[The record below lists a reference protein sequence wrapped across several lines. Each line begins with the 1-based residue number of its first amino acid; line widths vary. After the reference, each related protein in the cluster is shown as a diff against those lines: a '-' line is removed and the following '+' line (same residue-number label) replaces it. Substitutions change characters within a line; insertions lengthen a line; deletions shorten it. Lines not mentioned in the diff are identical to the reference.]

1 MLKNI
6 HPLLNADLLHML
18 RSMGHGDELAL
29 VDRNFPAV
37 TNAQRLVRLDGVN
50 VIEATQAVL
59 SVYPVDDFV
68 SPAAF
73 RMEVVGEPDN
83 VTPMQ
88 QEFKQALDAAEG
100 RDVALAGI
108 ERFAFYERAR
118 RAFGIVATS
127 EDRPYGCFILIKGV
141 VRAQ

>member
-50 VIEATQAVL
+50 VIETTQAVL

-68 SPAAF
+68 SPPAF

-88 QEFKQALDAAEG
+88 QAFKQALDAAEG